1 MRLQANSQRKTTHF
15 GIYIKT
21 LSRDKSQAVDSISV
35 TVCIDIVFQQLERF
49 FCPKKLLSKKLGCQS
64 FTDVQF
70 VVYYKGTPLGGMI
83 LTREEKL
90 MIRIGQG
97 DMDAVDELIGL
108 LYPEIL
114 RYCLWHAPNP
124 GLAEDAAQ
132 ETFLKAIRY
141 YDRYVHKGKCKAF
154 LYRIA
159 ANTCVDMY
167 RKMDIGE
174 LSIEDIPAELPSEES
189 GFERIHADLNFH
201 QQIRSLPPEQQEILL
216 LRFGQE
222 LTLRQIAQVT
232 GVPLRTVQSRLRA
245 ALKKLKSQ
253 LEKEEHCDK

>member
-1 MRLQANSQRKTTHF
+1 M
-15 GIYIKT
+15 
-21 LSRDKSQAVDSISV
+21 
-35 TVCIDIVFQQLERF
+35 
-49 FCPKKLLSKKLGCQS
+49 
-64 FTDVQF
+64 
-70 VVYYKGTPLGGMI
+70 
-83 LTREEKL
+83 TREEKL

-97 DMDAVDELIGL
+97 DADAVDELIRL

-124 GLAEDAAQ
+124 CLAEDAAQ

-141 YDRYVHKGKCKAF
+141 YDRYVHKGKYKAF

-167 RKMDIGE
+167 RKTGAGE
-174 LSIEDIPAELPSEES
+174 FSIEDIPAELPSEET
-189 GFERIHADLNFH
+189 GFERIHADLNFR
-201 QQIRSLPPEQQEILL
+201 QQIRSLPPEQQEVLL

-245 ALKKLKSQ
+245 ALKKLKYQ
-253 LEKEEHCDK
+253 LEKEEHCDKS

>member
-1 MRLQANSQRKTTHF
+1 M
-15 GIYIKT
+15 
-21 LSRDKSQAVDSISV
+21 
-35 TVCIDIVFQQLERF
+35 
-49 FCPKKLLSKKLGCQS
+49 
-64 FTDVQF
+64 
-70 VVYYKGTPLGGMI
+70 
-83 LTREEKL
+83 TREEKL

-132 ETFLKAIRY
+132 ESFMKAIRY

-167 RKMDIGE
+167 RKTGAGE
-174 LSIEDIPAELPSEES
+174 FSIEDIPAELP
-189 GFERIHADLNFH
+189 R
-201 QQIRSLPPEQQEILL
+201 
-216 LRFGQE
+216 
-222 LTLRQIAQVT
+222 
-232 GVPLRTVQSRLRA
+232 
-245 ALKKLKSQ
+245 
-253 LEKEEHCDK
+253 